1 MSNKKAP
8 QAAEA
13 AQGTNTQ
20 LQDTTEPAK
29 SQINQPNR
37 ADEWLVFVGYITDQK
52 VNSGAPVPLYD
63 SKPRTDGK
71 PSINT
76 MEGWNRL
83 CEEHWARQTPE
94 EREKIMK
101 FLEQQKKIRGAIKC
115 E

>member
-13 AQGTNTQ
+13 AQGTTNQ
-20 LQDTTEPAK
+20 MQNTTEVVK

-37 ADEWLVFVGYITDQK
+37 ADEWLVFVGYVTNQK
-52 VNSGAPVPLYD
+52 VNGGAPVPLYD

-76 MEGWNRL
+76 LEGWNRL
-83 CEEHWARQTPE
+83 CEEQWARRTPE

-101 FLEQQKKIRGAIKC
+101 FLEQQEKDKGVIEC
-115 E
+115 V

>member
-13 AQGTNTQ
+13 AQGTNTHI
-20 LQDTTEPAK
+20 QDTTEAVK
-29 SQINQPNR
+29 SQI
-37 ADEWLVFVGYITDQK
+37 DFTELEELVFVGCVTNQT
-52 VNSGAPVPLYD
+52 VSGGAPVPLYD

-76 MEGWNRL
+76 LEGWNRL

-101 FLEQQKKIRGAIKC
+101 FLEQQKKDKGAIKC
-115 E
+115 V